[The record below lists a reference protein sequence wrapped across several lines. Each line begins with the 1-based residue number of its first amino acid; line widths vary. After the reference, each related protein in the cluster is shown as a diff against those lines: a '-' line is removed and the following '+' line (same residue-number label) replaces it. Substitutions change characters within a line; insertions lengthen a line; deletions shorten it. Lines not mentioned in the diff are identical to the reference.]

1 MKDRGI
7 VGACCFLCGVF
18 VMLQTGDPFQGAA
31 VLFGLA
37 AITTAVLARGGKSK

>member
-18 VMLQTGDPFQGAA
+18 VMLQT

-37 AITTAVLARGGKSK
+37 AITTAVLARGGKSE